1 MDSKNNLDISENN
14 LDISENNLDIS
25 ENHLDISENNL
36 DISKNNLDISENH
49 LDISENNL
57 DISKNHLDISE
68 NHLDISKNHL
78 DISENYLDI
87 SENHLDISENNLDI
101 SENHLDISENHLD
114 IFKNHLDI
122 SENNLDISENH
133 VDISEN
139 HLDISENH
147 LDISENEITCLCFS
161 GGGIQGFSFIGVLKK
176 LIECDKLNLDK
187 INMYVGTSVGSMLC
201 FLFILGFSI
210 KESEDFIINFNFSK
224 LNSEIDCIHFLEKF
238 GINDGE
244 KIKLLFIKCLE
255 LKLNVKDITFIELFN
270 KTEKKLLIVGTNLSK
285 GQEELFSIDTTPNM
299 SVITAIRISSSV
311 PIIFTPITYNN
322 SLYVDGALVNNFPIN
337 YCPKD
342 KTLGIYIKNC
352 NENFDIDSIQSL
364 IIKCLSITS
373 DTISEKNL
381 NLEYKNIIKIINPN
395 SEFTK
400 FDLTYEYKK
409 NLIELGY
416 KTTEDY
422 LNRII

>member
-1 MDSKNNLDISENN
+1 MASKNNLDISENN
-14 LDISENNLDIS
+14 LDISNNHLDILNNHLDIS
-25 ENHLDISENNL
+25 NNHLDISENNL
-36 DISKNNLDISENH
+36 DISNNHLDISNNHLDISDNH
-49 LDISENNL
+49 LDISEN
-57 DISKNHLDISE
+57 D
-68 NHLDISKNHL
+68 
-78 DISENYLDI
+78 
-87 SENHLDISENNLDI
+87 
-101 SENHLDISENHLD
+101 
-114 IFKNHLDI
+114 
-122 SENNLDISENH
+122 
-133 VDISEN
+133 
-139 HLDISENH
+139 
-147 LDISENEITCLCFS
+147 ITCLCFS
-161 GGGIQGFSFIGVLKK
+161 GGGIKGFSFIGVLKK
-176 LIECDKLNLDK
+176 LIEGDKLNLDK
-187 INMYVGTSVGSMLC
+187 INIYVGASAGSMIC
-201 FLFILGFSI
+201 FFLILGFSI
-210 KESEDFIINFNFSK
+210 KEIEDFVINFNFSK
-224 LNSEIDCIHFLEKF
+224 LNGEIDCINLLEKF

-244 KIKLLFIKCLE
+244 RMKLVFIKCLE

-270 KTEKKLLIVGTNLSK
+270 KTKKKLSIVGTNLSK

-311 PIIFTPITYNN
+311 PLIFTPVTYNN

-381 NLEYKNIIKIINPN
+381 NLEYKNIIKIINPK

-400 FDLTYEYKK
+400 FDLTTEYKK
-409 NLIELGY
+409 ELIELGY

-422 LNRII
+422 LEHII